1 MDDGGTRSFR
11 PEVMAAAGFPT
22 ISFDDLEVG
31 TEFRSDDRLIRP
43 QDIEAYAFMTG
54 DDDDLFFEPGPFG
67 PPVAHPTLLANQALF
82 LRHTRFFVPA
92 GLHARMTFEFRQPAR
107 LGTRART
114 TGRVVDRYLR
124 RDKPYMVTEFI
135 TADDAGTVLTTGRF
149 VQMLFRDATAPP
161 PGSGQPPEPE
171 PPMLDSSITT
181 AQGRRGTLAAGQH
194 LIGPTRTV
202 GQRQIDA
209 YSGVRPGSI
218 HTDEGW
224 ATAKGFPTTIA
235 QGMMSTAYV
244 SALLTGELGA
254 GFVAGGSM
262 DVRFLRPVH
271 QGDRLTTTGVIQGFA
286 GFEGDPGRVRV
297 VVDVEITNQRGE
309 RTLAGMASGLAMAS

>member
-1 MDDGGTRSFR
+1 MTSKWA
-11 PEVMAAAGFPT
+11 P
-22 ISFDDLEVG
+22 S
-31 TEFRSDDRLIRP
+31 SDDRLIRP
-43 QDIEAYAFMTG
+43 QDIDAYAFMTG

-309 RTLAGMASGLAMAS
+309 RTLAGTAGGLAMAS